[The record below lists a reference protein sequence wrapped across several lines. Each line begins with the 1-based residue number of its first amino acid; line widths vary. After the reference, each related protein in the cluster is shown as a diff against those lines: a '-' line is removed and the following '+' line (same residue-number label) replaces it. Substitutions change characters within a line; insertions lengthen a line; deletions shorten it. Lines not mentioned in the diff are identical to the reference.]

1 MPKLIS
7 SYLRGDGIFC
17 CGDNSGRK
25 CIFISFHNVRQ
36 VVVPFEVSFEDGE
49 GVFDGVEI
57 RGVWG
62 EEFELKV
69 CVGNKFLEFL

>member
-1 MPKLIS
+1 
-7 SYLRGDGIFC
+7 
-17 CGDNSGRK
+17 
-25 CIFISFHNVRQ
+25 VRQ
-36 VVVPFEVSFEDGE
+36 VVVPFEVSFEDRE